1 MAGARPAPQRA
12 SLLRHGIFS
21 PAVHFYSETQID
33 AFVGCE
39 SSHPSENFL
48 MIFLCATFLLCL
60 AREPAVPAIPVDV
73 VVSARVTDSL
83 VQRICTE
90 AETIWRPA
98 GITFDWHI
106 TFDRHRIGPAEA
118 ADHSAVSITIGD
130 GRARVDPD
138 GALGWITFTADGPG
152 HSIYLSRAS
161 AEGMLDRTTGL
172 NAATFAAREILVGR
186 ALGRALAHELGHYFL
201 KSKIHTASGLMR
213 SAWASNEFF
222 GARPD
227 GFELTREQQAMA
239 IDLLLLDNAKWSAPA
254 GE

>member
-1 MAGARPAPQRA
+1 
-12 SLLRHGIFS
+12 
-21 PAVHFYSETQID
+21 
-33 AFVGCE
+33 
-39 SSHPSENFL
+39 
-48 MIFLCATFLLCL
+48 
-60 AREPAVPAIPVDV
+60 
-73 VVSARVTDSL
+73 
-83 VQRICTE
+83 
-90 AETIWRPA
+90 
-98 GITFDWHI
+98 
-106 TFDRHRIGPAEA
+106 
-118 ADHSAVSITIGD
+118 
-130 GRARVDPD
+130 
-138 GALGWITFTADGPG
+138 
-152 HSIYLSRAS
+152 
-161 AEGMLDRTTGL
+161 MLDRTTGL